1 MITRKV
7 VINKLIMN
15 VMVNTLTR
23 AQIIFAIIILI
34 SLLVIFVIF
43 EWRFVQYPSKPDKN
57 DPVICYSP
65 NHEYYVKRYQT
76 FFDSLYNDGGA
87 VVVYDGEGHKI
98 AQGTAS
104 LSVNNLL
111 WTSYYGGSISI
122 GESGSDWFEQLP
134 TSPVNNSGEDSAK
147 GCY

>member
-1 MITRKV
+1 
-7 VINKLIMN
+7 
-15 VMVNTLTR
+15 MVNTLTR

-87 VVVYDGEGHKI
+87 VVVYDKKGRKI
-98 AQGTAS
+98 SSGTAS
-104 LSVNNLL
+104 LSSDNIL
-111 WTSYYGGSISI
+111 WSSYDGGDL
-122 GESGSDWFEQLP
+122 GLGYSGSEWVTQLP
-134 TSPVNNSGEDSAK
+134 GSPMNSQGANSAR
-147 GCY
+147 GCH